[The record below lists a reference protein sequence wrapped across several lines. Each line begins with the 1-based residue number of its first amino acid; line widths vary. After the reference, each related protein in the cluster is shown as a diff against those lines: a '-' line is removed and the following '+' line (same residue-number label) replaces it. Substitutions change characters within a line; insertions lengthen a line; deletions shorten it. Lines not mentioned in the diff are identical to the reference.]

1 MSDLITAEKFTD
13 GQVRVAASNLNG
25 ITSRA
30 SVQPDVIA
38 NKPISPTLD
47 IADQLL
53 VLKTN
58 NTLARARFDI
68 FTNAVASTLPLADAT
83 KNGAMRQ
90 VSGIAT
96 DFVGGDNQCHSI
108 NNIIP
113 TGTVWDTLAAT
124 APAGWL
130 LLQGQAVLR
139 TGVNAALFALIGTTY
154 GAGDG
159 STTFNLP
166 DDRGR
171 TSIMAGTGTGLI
183 NRVLGT
189 AGGIE
194 TVVLT
199 TANLPAHAHPI
210 TDVAHSHTSPA
221 HTHNDS
227 GHVHSYTSGS
237 AGGTFGAAPGGAT
250 LYLPGTANTNTAFAA
265 LSATAA
271 TISASLSGIN
281 TTQNAGSGTAH
292 ANMPPFIVRNRM
304 VKL

>member
-1 MSDLITAEKFTD
+1 MSDLITDEHFTD
-13 GQVRVAASNLNG
+13 GQSQINASNMNG
-25 ITSRA
+25 IVSRA
-30 SVQPDVIA
+30 KVQPDVISS
-38 NKPISPTLD
+38 KPESATLNVSD
-47 IADQLL
+47 FVL
-53 VLKTN
+53 VLKTD
-58 NTLARARFDI
+58 NTLAKAKF
-68 FTNAVASTLPLADAT
+68 STFVNSTGSSLPLADAT
-83 KNGAMRQ
+83 KNGMLKQ

-124 APAGWL
+124 APVGWL

-154 GAGDG
+154 GVGDG

-171 TSIMAGTGTGLI
+171 TSIMAGTGTGLTA
-183 NRVLGT
+183 RALG
-189 AGGIE
+189 AIGGAE
-194 TVVLT
+194 TVVLA

-221 HTHNDS
+221 HTHTDAGHTHTVANVAVNPS
-227 GHVHSYTSGS
+227 GVQTG
-237 AGGTFGAAPGGAT
+237 GGTF
-250 LYLPGTANTNTAFAA
+250 YLPGSGNTGVGAANLTGTAV
-265 LSATAA
+265 
-271 TISASLSGIN
+271 TISASLSGLT
-281 TTQNAGSGTAH
+281 TTQNAGSGTGH
-292 ANMPPFIVRNRM
+292 ANMQPFIVRNRM